1 MELIML
7 EFKRYKS
14 VIGKNIIFKE
24 VQVSDASFILS
35 LRINEKKSRYIRSLR
50 INEKKSR
57 YISKVENDLVKQEDW
72 IKNYLKNN
80 DSIYFLIVQKC
91 DNRPIGTVRLYD
103 QLSNS
108 FNWGSWII
116 IDGVSPM
123 FSIESALMVYKLG
136 LKLGFNAAHF
146 EVDKNNYSVQ
156 KFHENFGAQKISE
169 DDRQFF
175 YTITQEAIL
184 KSFQRYSRFIPSSIK
199 FE

>member
-24 VQVSDASFILS
+24 VQVSDASFIL
-35 LRINEKKSRYIRSLR
+35 SLR

>member
-1 MELIML
+1 MKSFMCKMELIML

-24 VQVSDASFILS
+24 VQVSDASFIL
-35 LRINEKKSRYIRSLR
+35 SLR

>member
-1 MELIML
+1 ML

-35 LRINEKKSRYIRSLR
+35 LRID
-50 INEKKSR
+50 EKKSR
-57 YISKVENDLVKQEDW
+57 YISKVENDLAKQEDW
-72 IKNYLKNN
+72 IKNYLKTN
-80 DSIYFLIVQKC
+80 DSIYFLIVQKSN
-91 DNRPIGTVRLYD
+91 NRPIGTVRLYD

-116 IDGVSPM
+116 IDGVTPM

-146 EVDKNNYSVQ
+146 EVDKNNHSVQ
-156 KFHENFGAQKISE
+156 KFHESFGAQKISE

-175 YTITQEAIL
+175 YTISKEAIQ